1 MYGKQQHQHQSQHYQ
16 LPSFQSPSV
25 INRHYQVSSA
35 LIPAPVPQYSYQQ
48 TSQHPSY
55 PNRISLHGSPPGIY
69 RTPAAHGIGQ
79 PRGVIVRPATG
90 TNKVPTS
97 TAAAAAAAADSKPV
111 HGTTT
116 GADIGLFCRTS
127 HASDKTSNTLEAKL
141 D

>member
-79 PRGVIVRPATG
+79 PRGVIVRPA
-90 TNKVPTS
+90 
-97 TAAAAAAAADSKPV
+97 AAAAAAADSKPV